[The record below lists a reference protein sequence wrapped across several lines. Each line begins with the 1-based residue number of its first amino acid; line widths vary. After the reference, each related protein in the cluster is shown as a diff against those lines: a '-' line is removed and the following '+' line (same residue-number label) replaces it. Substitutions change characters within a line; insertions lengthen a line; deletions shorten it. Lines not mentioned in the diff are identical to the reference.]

1 MWLSRTSTAVG
12 AKTTLTFQGEAVEIY
27 GSTGQLNSQFD
38 VSVDGGANITLDSF
52 YDEARP
58 SVLLWSANS
67 LGDVPHKLEI
77 TNRPKSASQNKL
89 VLDYALVRGASQP
102 TASIRYP
109 LLLDTSPLIF

>member
-1 MWLSRTSTAVG
+1 MWLTRTSTAVG

-27 GSTGQLNSQFD
+27 GSTGPLNSQFD
-38 VSVDGGANITLDSF
+38 VSLDGGANITLDCY

-67 LGDVPHKLEI
+67 LKDVPHKLEI
-77 TNRPKSASQNKL
+77 TNRPNVTSQNKL
-89 VLDYALVRGASQP
+89 VLDYALVRSATKQ

-109 LLLDTSPLIF
+109 LLLDTSSSIF